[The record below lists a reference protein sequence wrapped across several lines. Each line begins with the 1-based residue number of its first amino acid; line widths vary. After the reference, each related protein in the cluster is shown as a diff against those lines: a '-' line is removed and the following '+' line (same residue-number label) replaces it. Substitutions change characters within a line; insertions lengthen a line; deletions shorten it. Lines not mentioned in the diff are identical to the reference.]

1 LVSRNNDSVETDTV
15 AKGLILWLLGV
26 PGLIVLGLLFF
37 GVL

>member
-1 LVSRNNDSVETDTV
+1 MEIKTV

>member
-1 LVSRNNDSVETDTV
+1 MGK
-15 AKGLILWLLGV
+15 ALILWVLGV